1 MMAGM
6 PVHKVNL
13 DEKLAMFTEQW
24 SPKIIG
30 RLNDYDLKVVRI
42 QGEFVWHQHDDTDEL
57 FLVIDGQLTID
68 LPDGALVLGP
78 RETVTIPRGMRHRPR
93 AEAETT
99 VLLIEPAGVV
109 NTGEAGGAMTAAPES
124 LV

>member
-1 MMAGM
+1 M

-42 QGEFVWHQHDDTDEL
+42 RGEFVWHQHDDTDEL

-109 NTGEAGGAMTAAPES
+109 NTGEAGGAMPAAPES

>member
-1 MMAGM
+1 
-6 PVHKVNL
+6 
-13 DEKLAMFTEQW
+13 
-24 SPKIIG
+24 
-30 RLNDYDLKVVRI
+30 
-42 QGEFVWHQHDDTDEL
+42 
-57 FLVIDGQLTID
+57 
-68 LPDGALVLGP
+68 
-78 RETVTIPRGMRHRPR
+78 MRHRPR